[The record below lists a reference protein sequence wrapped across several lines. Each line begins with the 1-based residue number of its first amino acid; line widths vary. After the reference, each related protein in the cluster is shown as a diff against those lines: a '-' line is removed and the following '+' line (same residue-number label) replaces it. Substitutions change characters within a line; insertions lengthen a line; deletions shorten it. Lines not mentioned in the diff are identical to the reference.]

1 MYTFEDM
8 RKRNDIPTV
17 TELTWHIKD
26 LLEGEFSGITVS
38 GEVSQP
44 SRSANGHVY
53 FTLKDAQA
61 QIACVM
67 WRSTAERLKLQL
79 EQGQQ
84 VNVSGDVQLYAPH
97 GRYQIIV
104 KSVEQAGEGALQQAF
119 ERLKAKLESEG
130 LFDPARK
137 RDIPRFPQT
146 IGIVT
151 SENGAAFQDMR
162 STLEKR
168 YPLAKVLLY
177 HAAVQGVGAAAEIAR
192 GIGWFSQSKSADV
205 LIIGRGGGSLEDLW
219 PFNEEVVARAI
230 ASCAIPVISAVGHET
245 DFSISDFVADV
256 RAATPTQAA
265 VLVAPDVQDLRMMVE
280 DAARRC
286 DRNARSVVSA
296 GRETIRRMLK
306 THALLAIRDKMQ
318 LSRQNV
324 AQSKQRMA
332 HQLNLRLNRAKDA
345 ISAPSRTMRPSLQ
358 IRLMRGKEKVEA
370 LRTTLKP
377 SVLAKKQVSVDQ
389 WQSLHYKLQ
398 ALNPTEPLQRGFTRV
413 IQNGKWVRSAKKL
426 DQKETYSIEWNDG
439 KIDSIR

>member
-26 LLEGEFSGITVS
+26 MLEGEFSGITVS

-67 WRSTAERLKLQL
+67 WKSTADRLKLKL

-130 LFDPARK
+130 LFDQDRK
-137 RDIPRFPQT
+137 RDLPRFPQT

-168 YPLAKVLLY
+168 YPLAKVMLY
-177 HAAVQGVGAAAEIAR
+177 HAAVQSVGAAAEIAR
-192 GIGWFSQSKSADV
+192 GIVWFSQNKVADV

-230 ASCAIPVISAVGHET
+230 AACEIPVISAVGHET

-286 DRNARSVVSA
+286 DRNARAVVTA

-318 LSRQNV
+318 MNRQKV
-324 AQSKQRMA
+324 EQSKQRMT

-358 IRLMRGKEKVEA
+358 IRLLRGKEKVET

-377 SVLAKKQVSVDQ
+377 LVLAKKQVSVDQ

-413 IQNGKWVRSAKKL
+413 IQKGKWVRSAKKL
-426 DQKETYSIEWNDG
+426 DQKDGYSIEWNDG

>member
-26 LLEGEFSGITVS
+26 MLEGEFSGITVS

-67 WRSTAERLKLQL
+67 WKSTADRLKLKL

-130 LFDPARK
+130 LFDQDRK
-137 RDIPRFPQT
+137 RDLPRFPQT

-168 YPLAKVLLY
+168 YPLAKVMLY

-192 GIGWFSQSKSADV
+192 GIVWFSQNKVADV

-230 ASCAIPVISAVGHET
+230 AACEIPVISAVGHET

-286 DRNARSVVSA
+286 DRNARAVVTA

-318 LSRQNV
+318 MNRQKV
-324 AQSKQRMA
+324 EQSKQRMT

-358 IRLMRGKEKVEA
+358 IRLLRGKEKVET

-377 SVLAKKQVSVDQ
+377 LVLAKKQVSVDQ

-413 IQNGKWVRSAKKL
+413 IQKGKWVRSAKKL
-426 DQKETYSIEWNDG
+426 DQKDGYSIEWNDG

>member
-26 LLEGEFSGITVS
+26 MLEGEFSGITVS

-67 WRSTAERLKLQL
+67 WKSTADRLKLKL

-130 LFDPARK
+130 LFDQDRK
-137 RDIPRFPQT
+137 RDLPRFPQT

-168 YPLAKVLLY
+168 YPLAKVMLY

-192 GIGWFSQSKSADV
+192 GIVWFSQNKVADV

-230 ASCAIPVISAVGHET
+230 AACEIPVISAVGHET

-286 DRNARSVVSA
+286 DRNARSVVTA

-318 LSRQNV
+318 MNRQKV
-324 AQSKQRMA
+324 EQSKQRMT

-358 IRLMRGKEKVEA
+358 IRLLRGKEKVET

-377 SVLAKKQVSVDQ
+377 LVLAKKQVSVDQ

-413 IQNGKWVRSAKKL
+413 IQKGKWVRSAKKL
-426 DQKETYSIEWNDG
+426 DQKDGYSIEWNDG

>member
-26 LLEGEFSGITVS
+26 MLEGEFSGITVS

-67 WRSTAERLKLQL
+67 WKSTADRLKLKL

-130 LFDPARK
+130 LFDQARK
-137 RDIPRFPQT
+137 RDLPRFPQT

-192 GIGWFSQSKSADV
+192 GIVWFSQNKVADV

-230 ASCAIPVISAVGHET
+230 AACEIPVISAVGHET

-286 DRNARSVVSA
+286 DRNARAVVMA

-318 LSRQNV
+318 MNRQKV
-324 AQSKQRMA
+324 EQSKQRMT

-358 IRLMRGKEKVEA
+358 IRLLRGKEKVET

-377 SVLAKKQVSVDQ
+377 LVLAKKQVSVDQ

-426 DQKETYSIEWNDG
+426 DQKDGYSIEWNDG

>member
-26 LLEGEFSGITVS
+26 MLEGEFSGITVS

-67 WRSTAERLKLQL
+67 WKSTADRLKLKL

-130 LFDPARK
+130 LFDQDRK
-137 RDIPRFPQT
+137 RDLPRFPQT

-192 GIGWFSQSKSADV
+192 GIVWFSQNKAADV

-230 ASCAIPVISAVGHET
+230 ASCEIPVISAVGHET

-286 DRNARSVVSA
+286 DRNARAVVTA
-296 GRETIRRMLK
+296 GRETIRGMLK

-318 LSRQNV
+318 MNRQKV
-324 AQSKQRMA
+324 EQSKQRMT

-358 IRLMRGKEKVEA
+358 IRLLRGKEKVET

-377 SVLAKKQVSVDQ
+377 LVLAKKQVSVDQ

-413 IQNGKWVRSAKKL
+413 IQKGKWVRSAKKL
-426 DQKETYSIEWNDG
+426 DQKDGYSIEWNDG